1 MRNPFCWLHFFVRDM
16 TRPLHFTIGTGL
28 GLNPSVGQL
37 SLENDLLMVK
47 AGLLYADRVRLC
59 SIGASLALEFAKLMK
74 ASGRERMEFLGKYF
88 EDLAPSNPE
97 AATTMRE
104 FVAMYRDLQGRR
116 GGTRSQ
122 AQIQTM
128 FEVQANMRRTWTE
141 FEKGIGEFL
150 RIAGA
155 DGIVEAVDTGLLDV
169 HRFDAGGVERMGG
182 LDQEDQDRREEE
194 FVADL
199 FWEFLDLI
207 GDAVADGDTN
217 PLFDQMSGGLLRT
230 GVEAGVVSTSES
242 GIDRGKHSGL
252 ASDLLR
258 QLPLFEEATVKD
270 ILGIR
275 RELENPLIRFRG
287 AVMGMSDDIRSA
299 AWDPD
304 FPSDVDKEFRKVVE
318 PAVLEI
324 EEAVQ
329 ENASLRALLLKGFRP
344 GDWATGLGVT
354 ISTLAGLPAAASVL
368 LGSGT
373 TASMMARGA
382 YKEWLQDRKNMESN
396 HMFFYYETRER
407 LAALDSASATTTALI
422 RGAKQEALEAEPEAL
437 EPGSQAEGASQVDDA
452 PSDAE
457 REAQEFMDEN
467 EDLLDEGG
475 YATLQ
480 RLLTQGFNVSKDLTI
495 ELAETARLY
504 APARRA
510 LNEAMKNPNT
520 RPRRIYE
527 LEREVEQLEP
537 VYKRKK
543 RLNDE
548 FDKFLDRAKS
558 AYEREGGTLADD

>member
-1 MRNPFCWLHFFVRDM
+1 MRAVVVTLHFLVRYM

-37 SLENDLLMVK
+37 SLENDLLLVK

-74 ASGRERMEFLGKYF
+74 ASGRERMEFLREYF

-97 AATTMRE
+97 AAATMRE
-104 FVAMYRDLQGRR
+104 FVAKYRDLQSRR
-116 GGTRSQ
+116 GGTRSKTQVQ
-122 AQIQTM
+122 AM
-128 FEVQANMRRTWTE
+128 FEVQANMRRIWTE

-169 HRFDAGGVERMGG
+169 HRFEAGGVERMGG
-182 LDQEDQDRREEE
+182 LGQEDQDRREEE

-230 GVEAGVVSTSES
+230 GVEAGVVSPTES

-258 QLPLFEEATVKD
+258 QLPLFEKATVKD

-287 AVMGMSDDIRSA
+287 AVMGMSEDIRSA
-299 AWDPD
+299 AWDPG
-304 FPSDVDKEFRKVVE
+304 FPGDVDKEFRKVVE

-329 ENASLRALLLKGFRP
+329 ENGSLRALLLKGFRP

-354 ISTLAGLPAAASVL
+354 ISTLAGLPDAASVL

-373 TASMMARGA
+373 TAGMTARGA
-382 YKEWLQDRKNMESN
+382 YKEWLQDRKNIESN

-422 RGAKQEALEAEPEAL
+422 RGTEPEAL
-437 EPGSQAEGASQVDDA
+437 EPATQAEGAAQVDDT

-467 EDLLDEGG
+467 EGLLNKGG

-480 RLLTQGFNVSKDLTI
+480 RLLTQGFRAQENLTV
-495 ELAETARLY
+495 ELAETTKQHTA
-504 APARRA
+504 ARRA
-510 LNEAMKNPNT
+510 LNEAIGNPNT
-520 RPRRIYE
+520 RPMKMYE

-537 VYKRKK
+537 SVERKK
-543 RLNDE
+543 RLYEE
-548 FDKFLDRAKS
+548 FGVFIERAKS
-558 AYEREGGTLADD
+558 AYKREGGELREN